1 MKKIFFALLSAS
13 MVLFAACQ
21 QTGPQ
26 VSDEAQVLE
35 ARDASYE
42 VTVTSTGA
50 WTLEGEYDW
59 MTPSATSGN
68 GGETITFTARVN
80 LTDLIRTA
88 EYTLVQNGGETV
100 ITLYQKGIK
109 PDANVSVSLVEKAA
123 TSARFAINYSS
134 AIEADYQE
142 YGLYYS
148 TEPNFESATRQK
160 YGTDMNSGVKIVE
173 LKDLKSDA
181 VYFVWPYVQT
191 IDVVE
196 VVGSMIG
203 LLEPVQ
209 VSDLTKLQEAINNA
223 PAYTEVRVVAGTY
236 GAAENGT
243 IELKSNI
250 TLTGG
255 WNADFTKVDGY
266 TVIDGQGAKTCVNFA
281 EGVNSAT
288 IKNIE
293 AINTDPNG
301 KGAIINNGAT
311 NSTIVNCYV
320 HDNGPFGNDCAGI
333 SIAAGDATVAN
344 TKMVANQTKGHG
356 VGIHVSSGAN
366 VKMVNCLVA
375 DNVSL
380 NHDGYYG
387 GVTFKGNAVMVNCT
401 IVKNYCC
408 DENNGNC
415 WPVNGVRDGAWLKG
429 HNNVIAGNMARV
441 KDEGEYAIQRNQFH
455 FKDAWTA
462 DFAFTHNILQG
473 GQRGNL
479 PESEAGKNNNMLALD
494 YDLNKLFKNFAGGE
508 YELAENA
515 EHAKDKGDEANATV
529 ASLIGMYNT
538 DLAGNPRVVGKIDL
552 GCYELQ

>member
-21 QTGPQ
+21 PAGPE
-26 VSDEAQVLE
+26 VSDEAQVIE

-88 EYTLVQNGGETV
+88 EYTLKQNGGETV

-109 PDANVSVSLVEKAA
+109 PDANVSVSLLENNG
-123 TSARFAINYSS
+123 TSARFALNYST
-134 AIEADYQE
+134 AIEADYKE
-142 YGLYYS
+142 YGLYYA
-148 TEPNFESATRQK
+148 TEPDFAKATRVAF
-160 YGTDMNSGVKIVE
+160 GTDMAAGLKTFE
-173 LKDLKSDA
+173 LTGLTDGQ

-203 LLEPVQ
+203 LLEPVK
-209 VSDLTKLQEAINNA
+209 VTDVAKLQQAINEA
-223 PAYTEVRVVAGTY
+223 PEYSEVRVVAGTY
-236 GAAENGT
+236 YAGENGT
-243 IELKSNI
+243 LELKSNI
-250 TLTGG
+250 TVTGG
-255 WNADFTKVDGY
+255 WDAQFTKADGY
-266 TVIDGQGAKTCVNFA
+266 TVVDGQKAKVCVNFA
-281 EGVNSAT
+281 DGVNAAT

-293 AINTDPNG
+293 AINTDTNG
-301 KGAIINNGAT
+301 KGAIV
-311 NSTIVNCYV
+311 NSGTENAIVNCYV

-333 SIAAGDATVAN
+333 SIAAGNATVAN
-344 TKMVANQTKGHG
+344 CKMVRNQTKGHG
-356 VGIHVSSGAN
+356 VGIHVASGAN

-375 DNVSL
+375 DNVST
-380 NHDGYYG
+380 NFDGYYG

-429 HNNVIAGNMARV
+429 YNNIIAGNKARV
-441 KDEGEYAIQRNQFH
+441 KDVGEYEIQRLQFH
-455 FKDAWTA
+455 FRDAWTSE
-462 DFAFTHNILQG
+462 FAFANNILQG
-473 GQRGNL
+473 GQKGNL
-479 PESEAGKNNNMLALD
+479 PDGEAAKNSIIPTT
-494 YDLNKLFKNFAGGE
+494 YDLTTLFTDYAGGD
-508 YELAENA
+508 YTIKANDL
-515 EHAKDKGDEANATV
+515 AKDKGDDANGTV
-529 ASLIGMYNT
+529 ASLIGIYNT
-538 DLAGNPRVVGKIDL
+538 DLNGEPRVKGKIDL
-552 GCYELQ
+552 GCYEIQ

>member
-21 QTGPQ
+21 PAGPE
-26 VSDEAQVLE
+26 VSDEAQVIE

-88 EYTLVQNGGETV
+88 EYTLKQNGGETV

-109 PDANVSVSLVEKAA
+109 PDANVSVSLLENKG
-123 TSARFAINYSS
+123 TSARFALSYST
-134 AIEADYQE
+134 AIEADYKE
-142 YGLYYS
+142 YGVYYG
-148 TEPNFESATRQK
+148 TEPDFAKATRAPF
-160 YGTDMNSGVKIVE
+160 GTDMAAGVKTFE
-173 LKDLKSDA
+173 LTGLKDGQ

-203 LLEPVQ
+203 LLEPVK
-209 VSDLTKLQEAINNA
+209 VTDFSKLQAAINEA
-223 PAYTEVRVVAGTY
+223 PEYSEVRVVAGTY
-236 GAAENGT
+236 EAVEHGT

-255 WNADFTKVDGY
+255 WNADFTSNANSY
-266 TVIDGQGAKTCVNFA
+266 TVVNGLDAKLCVKIPEGVNA
-281 EGVNSAT
+281 ATVKNLEVVKTDPNAKGGIVNEGVNS
-288 IKNIE
+288 
-293 AINTDPNG
+293 
-301 KGAIINNGAT
+301 IIA
-311 NSTIVNCYV
+311 NCYV

-333 SIAAGDATVAN
+333 AITAGNATVAN
-344 TKMVANQTKGHG
+344 CKMTNNKTKGHG
-356 VGIHVSSGAN
+356 VGIHVSSGAT

-375 DNVSL
+375 DNVST
-380 NHDGYYG
+380 NFDGYYG
-387 GVTFKGNAVMVNCT
+387 GVTFKGSAVMVNCT

-408 DENNGNC
+408 DENSGSC

-429 HNNVIAGNMARV
+429 FNNLIVGNMARV
-441 KDEGEYAIQRNQFH
+441 KDQGEYQIQRLQFH
-455 FKDAWTA
+455 FRDAWTSE
-462 DFAFTHNILQG
+462 FAFSNNILQG
-473 GQRGNL
+473 GQKGNL
-479 PESEAGKNNNMLALD
+479 PESEAAKNNIIPVD
-494 YDLNKLFKNFAGGE
+494 YDLTTIFTDFAGGD
-508 YELAENA
+508 YTIKANDIV
-515 EHAKDKGDEANATV
+515 KDKGNEADANV
-529 ASLIGMYNT
+529 ASLLGVYNT
-538 DLAGNPRVVGKIDL
+538 DLAGNPRVKGKVDL
-552 GCYELQ
+552 GCYEIQ